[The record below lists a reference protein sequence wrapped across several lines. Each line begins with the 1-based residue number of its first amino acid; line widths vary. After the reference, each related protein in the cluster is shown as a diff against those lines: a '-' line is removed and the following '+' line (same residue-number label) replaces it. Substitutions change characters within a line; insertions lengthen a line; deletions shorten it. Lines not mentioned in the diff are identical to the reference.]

1 MPSITIRTRILA
13 AFLILLLVPT
23 SILVFYNTWQILS
36 LSGENASDAA
46 SALLQVELDHLEGLA
61 SDEAQRVDEIFAQID
76 AQITML
82 DLYSEGLFNDFV
94 NVTPYQSYWWNASA
108 EFAQTGRS
116 IPGRHYDPDYD
127 SPDISFEVSCYYM
140 PRNKYPGGDPFNWSS
155 ELEYLLNVSS
165 NMDYMFRNMLEGNP
179 NYIWIYA
186 AFAGGYSLFRNY
198 PYDSME
204 WTQYDEND
212 NPVDPAD
219 DWDPQTF
226 DFYQGPATETGN
238 NTVWTSPY
246 WDPVGW
252 LMSAG
257 RPIRY
262 SNGTLIGVVSVDLTI
277 QTVTDLILNISVG
290 DNGYGF
296 MIDRNADSISHP
308 NQGEELV
315 NIVSLEMAG
324 TSAAERAGFETT
336 VNAMLTG
343 TSGLSEYHKNGN
355 KWYIAYAPIPTTN
368 YSLAVVV
375 PELDIIGPVVILQ
388 NQILSQSTN
397 QIIMLLVVMII
408 AIIIMFGISLFIS
421 NRITEPIR
429 ELITLTTYIAEGD
442 LSRELRGDSGEM
454 APEIGM
460 LHDAFNNLL
469 TSLRFGN
476 LDYYGGDLDRAY
488 ANYQKALALF
498 ETTENERGIAL
509 AKNNIGNIYRA
520 WGDTTAAQKYYRE
533 AIEIGERLKDKKG
546 LASRYNNLALLMMDQ
561 EEYQKALDYLNL
573 ALDFDKES
581 KNNRGQVLRISNR
594 GLVYQQ
600 MGDNAKAESAFKES
614 LQLATR
620 IQYERGIAYAHLH
633 LGTLFLQEKH
643 FEDAQTQLEASLL
656 LAKDLVDV
664 SLVSQCLTKLA
675 EVHTKL
681 GFKDE
686 TARYTDMA
694 TSLSRRIVS
703 KKYVLFVI
711 DYSGSM
717 GGQRIRA
724 AINGALALLDIQV
737 NPQDEVGIITFSSQS
752 DIVLPMTSMETD
764 APTIRRTIE
773 RLRYPSG
780 NTAFYDALGDAMK
793 VLAEVKG
800 SEQRWLIAL
809 TDGLDNASDH
819 YNIHQRKRKGLFG
832 GVDNS
837 IQALIRD
844 SLLNVNLIIIAV
856 GNELQRV
863 EKDLRR
869 LTDESPRGHYIG
881 ITDRRDVRVAIEQ
894 AFLQVRDILAQVDVE
909 GISFDIE

>member
-1 MPSITIRTRILA
+1 MTIRTRILA
-13 AFLILLLVPT
+13 AFLLLLLIPT
-23 SILVFYNTWQILS
+23 SILVFYNTWQILG
-36 LSGENASDAA
+36 LSEENASDAA
-46 SALLQVELDHLEGLA
+46 SALLQVELDYLEGLA
-61 SDEAQRVDEIFAQID
+61 SDEALRVDEIFSQID
-76 AQITML
+76 AEITML
-82 DLYSEGLFNDFV
+82 DLYSEGLFNGSV
-94 NVTPYQSYWWNASA
+94 NIEPYQSYWWNATA
-108 EFAQTGRS
+108 EFAQTGRT

-140 PRNKYPGGDPFNWSS
+140 PRDRYPGGDPFNWTP
-155 ELEYLLNVSS
+155 ELGYLLNVSS
-165 NMDYMFRNMLEGNP
+165 NMDYMFQNMHEGNP

-198 PYDSME
+198 PYDSMA
-204 WTQYDEND
+204 WTQFDEND
-212 NPVDPAD
+212 NPVSPSE

-226 DFYQGPATETGN
+226 DFYQGPAGETAN

-262 SNGTLIGVVSVDLTI
+262 SNGTLIGVVSVDITI

-290 DNGYGF
+290 NTGYGF
-296 MIDRNADSISHP
+296 MIDQNADSISHP
-308 NQGEELV
+308 DQLDELM
-315 NIVSLEMAG
+315 NIVTLEMAG
-324 TSAAERAGFETT
+324 TSSAEQASFESV
-336 VNAMLTG
+336 VNTMLTG
-343 TSGLSEYHKNGN
+343 ASGLSEYQKLGA

-375 PELDIIGPVVILQ
+375 PELDIIGPVVSLQ
-388 NQILSQSTN
+388 NQILTQSTN
-397 QIIMLLVVMII
+397 QIIMLLVVMVV
-408 AIIIMFGISLFIS
+408 AIIIMFAISLYIS

-460 LHDAFNNLL
+460 LHDAFDNLL

-498 ETTENERGIAL
+498 ETTENQRGIAL

-520 WGDTTAAQKYYRE
+520 WGDAESAQRYYRE

-561 EEYQKALDYLNL
+561 GNYRQALEYLNL
-573 ALDFDKES
+573 AFDLDKES
-581 KNNRGQVLRISNR
+581 NNQRGQVLRISNR
-594 GLVYQQ
+594 GLVYLQR
-600 MGDNAKAESAFKES
+600 GTVGRAETAFKRS
-614 LQLATR
+614 LGLAEK
-620 IQYERGIAYAHLH
+620 IGYERGIAYARLH
-633 LGTLFLQEKH
+633 LGSLYLRQKH
-643 FEDAQTQLEASLL
+643 FEDAQIQLEASLL

-664 SLVSQCLTKLA
+664 SLVAQCLTKLS
-675 EVHTKL
+675 EVHTSL

-686 TARYTDMA
+686 ATRYNQMA
-694 TSLSRRIVS
+694 TSLARRIVS

-717 GGQRIRA
+717 GGPRIRA
-724 AINGALALLDIQV
+724 ATRGALALLDLQV
-737 NPQDEVGIITFSSQS
+737 NPQDEVGVITFSSRS
-752 DIVLPMTSMETD
+752 EIVLPMSSMETH
-764 APTIRRTIE
+764 APEIRRTIE
-773 RLRYPSG
+773 RLRYPAG

-793 VLAEVKG
+793 VLADVKG

-809 TDGLDNASDH
+809 TDGLDNASDD
-819 YNIHQRKRKGLFG
+819 YTIHQPKRRGVFG
-832 GVDNS
+832 GADKS
-837 IQALIRD
+837 IQRVIRD

-856 GNELQRV
+856 GDELQRV
-863 EKDLRR
+863 EEDLRR
-869 LTDESPRGHYIG
+869 LTEESPRGHYIA
-881 ITDRRDVRVAIEQ
+881 IPDRRDVRLAIEH

>member
-1 MPSITIRTRILA
+1 LPSLTIRTRILV
-13 AFLILLLVPT
+13 AFLLLLLIPT

-36 LSGENASDAA
+36 LSEENASDAA
-46 SALLQVELDHLEGLA
+46 SALLQVELDHLAGVA
-61 SDEAQRVDEIFAQID
+61 SDEAQRVDEIFSQID
-76 AQITML
+76 AEITML
-82 DLYSEGLFNDFV
+82 DLYSEGLFNGIV

-108 EFAQTGRS
+108 EFARTGRA

-127 SPDISFEVSCYYM
+127 SSDISFEVSCYYL
-140 PRNKYPGGDPFNWSS
+140 PRIKYPGGDPFNWTS
-155 ELEYLLNVSS
+155 ELEYLLNISS
-165 NMDYMFRNMLEGNP
+165 NMDYMFQNMHEGNP

-226 DFYQGPATETGN
+226 EFYQGPATETGN
-238 NTVWTSPY
+238 TTVWTSPY

-262 SNGTLIGVVSVDLTI
+262 SNGTLIGVVSVDITI

-296 MIDRNADSISHP
+296 LIDRNADSISHP
-308 NQGEELV
+308 SQGDELI
-315 NIVSLEMAG
+315 NIVTLEMMG
-324 TSAAERAGFETT
+324 TPIIEQTSFESV
-336 VNAMLTG
+336 VNTMLTG
-343 TSGLSEYHKNGN
+343 TSGLSEYQKNGA

-375 PELDIIGPVVILQ
+375 PELDIIGPVVLLQ

-397 QIIMLLVVMII
+397 QIIMLLII
-408 AIIIMFGISLFIS
+408 LVIALGIMFAISLYIS

-476 LDYYGGDLDRAY
+476 LDYYGGDLDRAH

-520 WGDTTAAQKYYRE
+520 WGDVASAQRYYRE
-533 AIEIGERLKDKKG
+533 AIEIGEQLDDKKG

-561 EEYQKALDYLNL
+561 GEYEQALEYLNL
-573 ALDFDKES
+573 ALDLDTDS
-581 KNNRGQVLRISNR
+581 QNDRGRVLRISNR

-600 MGDNAKAESAFKES
+600 RGNLDEAEAAFKES
-614 LQLATR
+614 FHLAER
-620 IQYERGIAYAHLH
+620 IHYERGTAYARLH
-633 LGTLFLQEKH
+633 LGTLYLQQKH
-643 FEDAQTQLEASLL
+643 FEDAQTQLEAALL

-664 SLVSQCLTKLA
+664 SLVAQCLTKLS
-675 EVHTKL
+675 EVHYKL
-681 GFKDE
+681 GFNDE
-686 TARYTDMA
+686 AARYENMA
-694 TSLSRRIVS
+694 TMLARRIVS

-724 AINGALALLDIQV
+724 AINGALALMDLQV

-752 DIVLPMTSMETD
+752 NIVLPMTSMETE
-764 APTIRRTIE
+764 AATIRRTIE

-793 VLAEVKG
+793 VLADIKG

-809 TDGLDNASDH
+809 TDGLDNASDT
-819 YNIHQRKRKGLFG
+819 YTIHQKKRRGFFRG
-832 GVDNS
+832 FDNS
-837 IQALIRD
+837 IQAIIRS

-856 GNELQRV
+856 GDELQRV
-863 EKDLRR
+863 ETDLRR

-881 ITDRRDVRVAIEQ
+881 ISDRQNVRPAIEQ
-894 AFLQVRDILAQVDVE
+894 AFLQVREILAQVDVE
-909 GISFDIE
+909 GISFDTE

>member
-1 MPSITIRTRILA
+1 M
-13 AFLILLLVPT
+13 LIPT

-36 LSGENASDAA
+36 LSEENATDAA

-61 SDEAQRVDEIFAQID
+61 SDEAHRVDEIFAQIN
-76 AQITML
+76 AEITML
-82 DLYSEGLFNDFV
+82 DLYSEGLFHETV

-108 EFAQTGRS
+108 EFDETGRT

-140 PRNKYPGGDPFNWSS
+140 PRNKYPGGDPFNWTP
-155 ELEYLLNVSS
+155 ELGYLLNLSS
-165 NMDYMFRNMLEGNP
+165 NMDYMFQNMHEGNP

-198 PYDSME
+198 PYDSMA
-204 WTQYDEND
+204 WTQFDEND

-226 DFYQGPATETGN
+226 EFYQGPAAETGN

-257 RPIRY
+257 RPIRFA
-262 SNGTLIGVVSVDLTI
+262 NGTLIGVVSVDITI
-277 QTVTDLILNISVG
+277 QTVTELILNISVG
-290 DNGYGF
+290 DHGYGF
-296 MIDRNADSISHP
+296 MIDGNADSISHP
-308 NQGEELV
+308 SQGEELV

-324 TSAAERAGFETT
+324 TSAQERSSFQSVINT
-336 VNAMLTG
+336 MLTG
-343 TSGLSEYHKNGN
+343 ARGLSEYQKNGE
-355 KWYIAYAPIPTTN
+355 KWYIAYAQIPTTN

-375 PELDIIGPVVILQ
+375 PELDIIGPVVALQ

-397 QIIMLLVVMII
+397 QIIMLLVIMVI
-408 AIIIMFGISLFIS
+408 AIIIMFGISFYIS

-429 ELITLTTYIAEGD
+429 ELTTLTTYIAEGD

-498 ETTENERGIAL
+498 ETTKNQRGIAL

-520 WGDTTAAQKYYRE
+520 WGDTASAQRYYRE
-533 AIEIGERLKDKKG
+533 AIDIGERLKDKKG

-561 EEYQKALDYLNL
+561 VEYKKAIDYLNL
-573 ALDFDKES
+573 ALDFDKEV
-581 KNNRGQVLRISNR
+581 KNDRGQVLRISNR

-600 MGDNAKAESAFKES
+600 MGNLGRAETGFKRA
-614 LQLATR
+614 LRLAER
-620 IQYERGIAYAHLH
+620 IHYERGIAYARLH
-633 LGTLFLQEKH
+633 LGTLYLQKQH
-643 FEDAQTQLEASLL
+643 LEDAQIQLEASLL

-675 EVHTKL
+675 EVHQKIGIEEEANRYSTMANTL
-681 GFKDE
+681 
-686 TARYTDMA
+686 ARRT
-694 TSLSRRIVS
+694 VS

-724 AINGALALLDIQV
+724 AIRGALTLLDLQV
-737 NPQDEVGIITFSSQS
+737 NPQDEVGVITFSNRSA
-752 DIVLPMTSMETD
+752 IKLPMTSMEME

-793 VLAEVKG
+793 VLADIKG

-809 TDGLDNASDH
+809 TDGLDNASDQ
-819 YNIHQRKRKGLFG
+819 YTITQRKRTGMFG
-832 GVDNS
+832 VRDNS
-837 IQALIRD
+837 IQALIRE

-856 GNELQRV
+856 GDELQRV
-863 EKDLRR
+863 EADLRR

-881 ITDRRDVRVAIEQ
+881 IPDRRDVRPAIEQ

-909 GISFDIE
+909 GISFDTE

>member
-1 MPSITIRTRILA
+1 MTIRTRILV
-13 AFLILLLVPT
+13 AFLLLLLIPT

-36 LSGENASDAA
+36 LSEENATDAA
-46 SALLQVELDHLEGLA
+46 SALLQVELDYLEGLA
-61 SDEAQRVDEIFAQID
+61 SDEAQRVDEIFAQINGE
-76 AQITML
+76 ITML
-82 DLYSEGLFNDFV
+82 DLYSEGLFRETV

-108 EFAQTGRS
+108 EFDETGRT

-140 PRNKYPGGDPFNWSS
+140 PRINYPSGDPFNWTP
-155 ELEYLLNVSS
+155 ELGYLLNLSS
-165 NMDYMFRNMLEGNP
+165 NMDYMFQNMHEGNP

-198 PYDSME
+198 PFDSMV
-204 WTQYDEND
+204 WTQFDEND

-226 DFYQGPATETGN
+226 EFYQGPAAETGN

-257 RPIRY
+257 RPIRFA
-262 SNGTLIGVVSVDLTI
+262 NGTLIGVVSVDITI
-277 QTVTDLILNISVG
+277 QTVTELILNISVG
-290 DNGYGF
+290 EAGYGF
-296 MIDRNADSISHP
+296 MIDGNADSISHP
-308 NQGEELV
+308 SQGEELV

-324 TSAAERAGFETT
+324 TSTQEQANFQSV
-336 VNAMLTG
+336 VNTMLTG
-343 TSGLSEYHKNGN
+343 ASGLTEYQKNGA

-375 PELDIIGPVVILQ
+375 PELDIIGPVVALQ

-397 QIIMLLVVMII
+397 QIIMLLVILVI
-408 AIIIMFGISLFIS
+408 AIIIMFGISLYIS

-429 ELITLTTYIAEGD
+429 ELTTLTTYIAEGD

-498 ETTENERGIAL
+498 ETTENQRGIAL

-520 WGDTTAAQKYYRE
+520 WGDAASAQRYYRE
-533 AIEIGERLKDKKG
+533 AIDIGERLKDKKG

-561 EEYQKALDYLNL
+561 GEYKKAIDYLNL
-573 ALDFDKES
+573 ALDFDKEV
-581 KNNRGQVLRISNR
+581 KNQRGQVLRISNR

-600 MGDNAKAESAFKES
+600 MGNLGRAETAFKRA
-614 LQLATR
+614 LRLAER
-620 IQYERGIAYAHLH
+620 IHYERGIAYARLH
-633 LGTLFLQEKH
+633 MGTLYLQQQH
-643 FEDAQTQLEASLL
+643 LEDAQIQLEAALL

-675 EVHTKL
+675 EVHQRI
-681 GFKDE
+681 GIQEEAD
-686 TARYTDMA
+686 RYNTMA
-694 TSLSRRIVS
+694 NTLARRIVN

-724 AINGALALLDIQV
+724 AIRGALALLDLQV
-737 NPQDEVGIITFSSQS
+737 NPQDEVGVITFSNRSE
-752 DIVLPMTSMETD
+752 IKLPMTSMEME

-793 VLAEVKG
+793 VLADIKG

-809 TDGLDNASDH
+809 TDGLDNASDQ
-819 YNIHQRKRKGLFG
+819 Y
-832 GVDNS
+832 
-837 IQALIRD
+837 
-844 SLLNVNLIIIAV
+844 
-856 GNELQRV
+856 
-863 EKDLRR
+863 
-869 LTDESPRGHYIG
+869 T
-881 ITDRRDVRVAIEQ
+881 IT
-894 AFLQVRDILAQVDVE
+894 
-909 GISFDIE
+909 